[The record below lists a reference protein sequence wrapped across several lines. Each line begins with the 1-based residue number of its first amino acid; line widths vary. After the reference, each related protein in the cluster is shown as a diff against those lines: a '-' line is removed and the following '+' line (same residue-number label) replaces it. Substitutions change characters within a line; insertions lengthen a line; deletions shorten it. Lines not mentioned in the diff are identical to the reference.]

1 MQFDFAGSTVATD
14 WLLCLGRLSVPR
26 CRLHCSE
33 WKSGNATACVLA
45 KENGGTHRRCGGGV
59 QRKRLRIVRTRC
71 GWVRLRTQ
79 KTVATSSSA
88 MDVGSPSNLVRLWHI
103 GMEGVHVRVVTDTT
117 QTDSLAGESVCPHTA
132 VGLSVAEKWPGKVVV
147 VRTADAIK
155 FEEKKKRPT
164 LSSSLRSS
172 SPCHQ
177 KKHANETSIRGVVL
191 NLLLAVCQEKQ

>member
-1 MQFDFAGSTVATD
+1 MGAPIGDVVVA
-14 WLLCLGRLSVPR
+14 C
-26 CRLHCSE
+26 
-33 WKSGNATACVLA
+33 N
-45 KENGGTHRRCGGGV
+45 ENGYALYEHVVGGCAYAP
-59 QRKRLRIVRTRC
+59 R
-71 GWVRLRTQ
+71 

-155 FEEKKKRPT
+155 FEGEEKASNPFFV
-164 LSSSLRSS
+164 S
-172 SPCHQ
+172 Q
-177 KKHANETSIRGVVL
+177 E
-191 NLLLAVCQEKQ
+191 LLPMPSEKNNTQMRRRFEAWF